1 VNQPREVLARL
12 DRAEREHV
20 GGSAGEPP
28 PVCGVAREHHRG
40 RALVDPHDP
49 LGRQPEVVTH
59 VCGDMVADRVDGGA
73 ARDRAAQQR
82 LEILR
87 TGPAELGVPHRGEI
101 VHGDDHSGA
110 SRRRHEIGGVHDV
123 DGSRPVLD
131 TRPARPRP
139 QAVGD
144 ARRQPRRRGVDP
156 VGQRA
161 GEIMTASP
169 GDRVGGGLDVVACGE
184 PGDDLGGE
192 LPDTGALVD
201 ERIRVEGDAE
211 SLGFRCH
218 GPAILHLGSSPRP
231 RRGRPIGAWYR
242 HREIRLMTSS
252 TTDRPTRLSTARIG
266 LWERLGE
273 IWRYRELLVAFTRTE
288 LKVKYKNSVLG
299 FVWSMLNP
307 ALYLVVFYVVFQLI
321 LGSGI
326 PSFPIFLLSGL
337 LVWNLFNT
345 GVSSATGS
353 VVANAGLVRKVA
365 LPREILP
372 LASVGAALLHFFLQA
387 IVLFGALVI
396 IQYHVDVA
404 YLPLLPVALFAM
416 LLFSAALGVL
426 LAAMNVK
433 LRDTAHFVELAML
446 AWFWMTP
453 IVYPYQLVANKMG
466 SKAFLYLVNP
476 VTDVVLTFQRAI
488 YAQVS
493 YTTTSNGST
502 QVQQILPAGADQ
514 WWYLRNLGIVIVA
527 SSALFLFALWLFGR
541 VEGDFAEEL

>member
-1 VNQPREVLARL
+1 
-12 DRAEREHV
+12 
-20 GGSAGEPP
+20 
-28 PVCGVAREHHRG
+28 
-40 RALVDPHDP
+40 
-49 LGRQPEVVTH
+49 
-59 VCGDMVADRVDGGA
+59 
-73 ARDRAAQQR
+73 
-82 LEILR
+82 
-87 TGPAELGVPHRGEI
+87 
-101 VHGDDHSGA
+101 
-110 SRRRHEIGGVHDV
+110 
-123 DGSRPVLD
+123 
-131 TRPARPRP
+131 
-139 QAVGD
+139 
-144 ARRQPRRRGVDP
+144 
-156 VGQRA
+156 
-161 GEIMTASP
+161 
-169 GDRVGGGLDVVACGE
+169 
-184 PGDDLGGE
+184 
-192 LPDTGALVD
+192 
-201 ERIRVEGDAE
+201 
-211 SLGFRCH
+211 
-218 GPAILHLGSSPRP
+218 
-231 RRGRPIGAWYR
+231 
-242 HREIRLMTSS
+242 MTSS

-396 IQYHVDVA
+396 IQYDVDVA

-416 LLFSAALGVL
+416 LLFAAALGVL

-453 IVYPYQLVANKMG
+453 IVYPYQLVANKLG
-466 SKAFLYLVNP
+466 SKAWLYLVNP

-514 WWYLRNLGIVIVA
+514 WWYLRNLGIVIGA
-527 SSALFLFALWLFGR
+527 SAVLFLFALWLFGR